1 MQPSPRNL
9 RRTHVR
15 ILPYGIRRGA
25 WIFHANDSDIIHVA
39 TQKRGRAMGRRDIEE
54 GVRDAEDEQQR
65 DGEE

>member
-15 ILPYGIRRGA
+15 MLPYGIRLGA

-39 TQKRGRAMGRRDIEE
+39 SRARGRATGRRAIKE
-54 GVRDAEDEQQR
+54 GVREAEEQR
-65 DGEE
+65 RNNDDD